1 MTTFEFYH
9 TNIIDN
15 TKPRKKGKQQTKNP
29 VSNQTKTKKPAKSLK
44 LSKKRC
50 IITSSTKKRKGETM
64 KNIAIIGAGGIA
76 GKMADT
82 INAVEGANAYAIASR
97 SLEKAEEFAAKHNFD
112 IAYGSYEELV
122 ADPKIDL
129 VYVATPH
136 SHHYKCMKM
145 CLEAGKNVLCEKAF
159 TVNADEAKE
168 ILAMAKEKNLLVAEA
183 IWTRYLPARKM
194 INDLIAAGEIGE
206 RVSMMA
212 NLGGNLTGRDRI
224 EKKELAGGALL
235 DMGVY
240 VLTLMRMFFPENI
253 IETSSMVD
261 QEADGVDKLEA
272 LCIKLEDRK
281 MATLVCTTR
290 SMMRSGATISGTR
303 GFIQF
308 VGATNPESILV
319 CRPRENYEKVYEIP
333 KQINGFEYE
342 LEACLKAIDEG
353 KIECEQM
360 PHSEIIFMMELMD
373 SFRKDWGYEIPEIR

>member
-1 MTTFEFYH
+1 
-9 TNIIDN
+9 
-15 TKPRKKGKQQTKNP
+15 
-29 VSNQTKTKKPAKSLK
+29 
-44 LSKKRC
+44 
-50 IITSSTKKRKGETM
+50 M

-82 INAVEGANAYAIASR
+82 INAVDGANAYAIASR

-112 IAYGSYEELV
+112 VAYGSYEELV

-145 CLEAGKNVLCEKAF
+145 CLEAGKKVLCEKAF

-194 INDLIAAGEIGE
+194 INDLIDAGEIGE

-253 IETSSMVD
+253 VETSSMVD
-261 QEADGVDKLEA
+261 QEADGVDKLES
-272 LCIKLEDRK
+272 LCLRLEERK
-281 MATLVCTTR
+281 MVNLVCTTR
-290 SMMRSGATISGTR
+290 SMMRSGATISGTK

-342 LEACLKAIDEG
+342 LEACMKAIDDG

-373 SFRKDWGYEIPEIR
+373 SFRKSWGYEIPEVR